1 MGKGVTLSEDEFKA
15 LKGLIK
21 SNITIRESISS
32 FDTGM
37 LSFLFNQLKG
47 KGKGMELKVEI

>member
-47 KGKGMELKVEI
+47 KGMELKVEI